1 MKRVPAPTPVAV
13 PRTETVTIEDVARAA
28 RVSISTVSNALNGR
42 MERMR
47 SDTLARI
54 EAAIARLGYRPNN
67 IARQLKTGHTPLLGF
82 LVPSIANPAYGML
95 AREVEIAAQELHGYR
110 VLLGNTYRSRDK
122 ESSFFEDLLSQ
133 GVRGVIV
140 ISSLE
145 QHDHLD
151 AAVARGLVAVSYD
164 RRAPAQGAPTV
175 DYVSMNN
182 HKAAQLAAEHL
193 IAHGH
198 SRIAFATP
206 DSRTMSR
213 SEKIAGFFAALDAAG
228 LGRGAGVLEGQPQTG
243 FGDAD
248 MAELGRALA
257 CGLVRRKTRPTAIV
271 AVNDMLAI
279 GMIGELRSHRVRVPE
294 DLSVIGMDDL
304 FLSPLLSP
312 PLTTVRPPLRD
323 IARTMV
329 ERIIS
334 RLADPSIP
342 PQEFLFEPM
351 LVSRDTVATLAPAKR
366 IKKGA

>member
-1 MKRVPAPTPVAV
+1 VKRIPSSTPLAAPRA
-13 PRTETVTIEDVARAA
+13 ETATIEDVARAA

-95 AREVEIAAQELHGYR
+95 AREVEIAAQELPGYR

-122 ESSFFEDLLSQ
+122 EASFFDDLLSQ

-140 ISSLE
+140 ISSLK
-145 QHDHLD
+145 QQDHLD
-151 AAVARGLVAVSYD
+151 AAVTRGLIAVSYD
-164 RRAPAQGAPTV
+164 RRAPGRGAPTV

-182 HKAAQLAAEHL
+182 HKAAQIATAHL
-193 IAHGH
+193 IARGH
-198 SRIAFATP
+198 TRIAFATP

-213 SEKIAGFFAALDAAG
+213 SEKIAGFFTALGAAG
-228 LGRGAGVLEGQPQTG
+228 LGRSAGVLEGESRTG
-243 FGDAD
+243 FGDAE
-248 MAELGRALA
+248 MAELGRVLA
-257 CGLVRRKTRPTAIV
+257 RGIVAGKTRPTAIV

-279 GMIGELRSHRVRVPE
+279 GMIGELRARGIRVPE
-294 DLSVIGMDDL
+294 DLSVVGMDDL
-304 FLSPLLSP
+304 FLSPLLVP

-323 IARTMV
+323 MARTMV
-329 ERIIS
+329 ERIVN
-334 RLADPSIP
+334 RLADPTIP
-342 PQEFLFEPM
+342 PQEFLFEPA
-351 LVSRDTVATLAPAKR
+351 LVSRDTVGAPALSGHTKR
-366 IKKGA
+366 SA